1 MKVAATA
8 PGQTE
13 ARCFCLFQSGL
24 LTLPPFQ
31 ARMPAALPLKSLA
44 FAGLALWLAAAAPAA
59 GETATVLVAEQARGT
74 ALRESDAAAL
84 SALLSEELRYVH
96 SNGRIESKHDAV
108 DAVREGRVTYER
120 FETSDVHAAKISAEV
135 VVLSGKIDQRKVTD
149 GRGADLRLLFHA
161 VWRNEAGAWRLVSLQ
176 TALPP
181 PAKP

>member
-1 MKVAATA
+1 
-8 PGQTE
+8 
-13 ARCFCLFQSGL
+13 
-24 LTLPPFQ
+24 
-31 ARMPAALPLKSLA
+31 MPASLPLKSIA
-44 FAGLALWLAAAAPAA
+44 FAGLALWLATPAPAA
-59 GETATVLVAEQARGT
+59 GEAAAVLAADQARGA
-74 ALRESDAAAL
+74 ALRQSDAAAL

-96 SNGRIESKHDAV
+96 SNGRIESKRDAV

-120 FETSDVHAAKISAEV
+120 FETSDVHAAQISAEV

-181 PAKP
+181 PVKP